1 MEQWH
6 SLPLPE
12 LMEKLRTDPASGLS
26 RREARAR
33 RSAIRSAAKRGN
45 GTDALSAHAL
55 FITPRM
61 PAWKCVLQV
70 FRDPFLWLLLTVAGV
85 TLFFGDNVG
94 ANIAIFL
101 ILFVNCFI
109 SGFSYLK
116 AQRIRESMQLYSNP
130 LCKVIRDGLLLTT
143 ESRNIVPGDLL
154 LLREG
159 DIIPCDARLIY
170 ADQLRVVEFTMNE
183 KREMQSHLSK
193 KDASVVYGEQDPT
206 HAPDFQNM
214 VYGGSAVRSGN
225 AKAIACAVG
234 GTTYLGA
241 LTGGI
246 APAAKLRDPIGLRL
260 LKRYCTGYGYFAA
273 FLIIPITVLGI
284 LLLSKENLSAIFL
297 MALSLFSASMTENM
311 LAAGRIIAAAGI
323 ADISLG
329 ENRETAVVK
338 NALLPDC
345 MSTLTDVWLL
355 GAAALND
362 GCYHVLRIHTADNTY
377 TSGQFASPDVL
388 RLCEHIYL
396 YSYGQHTALSTGPES
411 DYLHKFD
418 PGLRK
423 LTDFVGTDTE
433 ELHVKTRNLRKIYYD
448 RINAS
453 GVAVTTET
461 KTLYTYMSAEIGLIG
476 FCDTCRTAKG
486 TEELDDR
493 RRAQLR
499 TLYKSAIENGESV
512 LLYAS
517 GDGAHVVF
525 EGAVFMAEATDTDAG
540 RYEKE
545 LADMNIRLSVF
556 ADFGTRATP
565 ETVSHL
571 LQSGICHTDGEIC
584 RAGNGQSLSQ
594 AFGKYRAYLGFARE
608 EVEALAK
615 ACRKSGQV
623 LGAISVDNRNNQ
635 MLAACDMEITFD
647 SIRYHTERVS
657 DAVWENM
664 PEDGREDSRRASQIT
679 RRGAD
684 LLINRFQGSA
694 GGLRGFRLALYYAR
708 SFYRNLADMLT
719 CLVASQFLRLSLTLL
734 LIPFGINGLSAP
746 ALLFSGL
753 ILDFLAVLV
762 FAFSKSPD
770 ALLKQQSGIPASL
783 YHPLYY
789 ARNHFICAGIA
800 VCGVVACAVVGN
812 FALHDTTGG
821 IHGYVF
827 ASLLLLQ
834 ACVTVLSLL
843 ARKAGNKQQKPP
855 VNPMLRLY
863 LCTSLLAIPAA
874 WMIPFVQKAFG
885 CSLPHPI
892 LLALLPVGPLL
903 YLVSATILRR
913 AHARRK
919 GERAES

>member
-1 MEQWH
+1 
-6 SLPLPE
+6 
-12 LMEKLRTDPASGLS
+12 
-26 RREARAR
+26 
-33 RSAIRSAAKRGN
+33 
-45 GTDALSAHAL
+45 
-55 FITPRM
+55 
-61 PAWKCVLQV
+61 
-70 FRDPFLWLLLTVAGV
+70 
-85 TLFFGDNVG
+85 
-94 ANIAIFL
+94 
-101 ILFVNCFI
+101 
-109 SGFSYLK
+109 
-116 AQRIRESMQLYSNP
+116 
-130 LCKVIRDGLLLTT
+130 
-143 ESRNIVPGDLL
+143 
-154 LLREG
+154 
-159 DIIPCDARLIY
+159 
-170 ADQLRVVEFTMNE
+170 
-183 KREMQSHLSK
+183 
-193 KDASVVYGEQDPT
+193 
-206 HAPDFQNM
+206 
-214 VYGGSAVRSGN
+214 
-225 AKAIACAVG
+225 
-234 GTTYLGA
+234 
-241 LTGGI
+241 
-246 APAAKLRDPIGLRL
+246 
-260 LKRYCTGYGYFAA
+260 
-273 FLIIPITVLGI
+273 
-284 LLLSKENLSAIFL
+284 
-297 MALSLFSASMTENM
+297 
-311 LAAGRIIAAAGI
+311 
-323 ADISLG
+323 
-329 ENRETAVVK
+329 
-338 NALLPDC
+338 
-345 MSTLTDVWLL
+345 
-355 GAAALND
+355 
-362 GCYHVLRIHTADNTY
+362 
-377 TSGQFASPDVL
+377 
-388 RLCEHIYL
+388 
-396 YSYGQHTALSTGPES
+396 
-411 DYLHKFD
+411 
-418 PGLRK
+418 
-423 LTDFVGTDTE
+423 
-433 ELHVKTRNLRKIYYD
+433 
-448 RINAS
+448 
-453 GVAVTTET
+453 
-461 KTLYTYMSAEIGLIG
+461 
-476 FCDTCRTAKG
+476 
-486 TEELDDR
+486 
-493 RRAQLR
+493 
-499 TLYKSAIENGESV
+499 
-512 LLYAS
+512 
-517 GDGAHVVF
+517 
-525 EGAVFMAEATDTDAG
+525 
-540 RYEKE
+540 
-545 LADMNIRLSVF
+545 
-556 ADFGTRATP
+556 
-565 ETVSHL
+565 
-571 LQSGICHTDGEIC
+571 
-584 RAGNGQSLSQ
+584 
-594 AFGKYRAYLGFARE
+594 
-608 EVEALAK
+608 
-615 ACRKSGQV
+615 
-623 LGAISVDNRNNQ
+623 
-635 MLAACDMEITFD
+635 MEITFD